1 MRLMMLLTL
10 TIAVLILT
18 SCSEVLLLSS
28 IGGTVVSQSPAIK
41 AYNGVDALTIMNTK
55 KDIKKHAYDKIK
67 KLDRDRGT
75 NLATGISLD
84 LSDDGQPSDDSRRE
98 GGAF

>member
-1 MRLMMLLTL
+1 MMLLTL

-18 SCSEVLLLSS
+18 SCSEVLLLGS
-28 IGGTVVSQSPAIK
+28 IGGTVVSQSPAVK
-41 AYNGVDALTIMNTK
+41 AYNGIDAITIMQTK

-67 KLDRDRGT
+67 KMDRDRGT